1 MTSLKCGTHSKH
13 GGNVV
18 DVEGRQIHGEREI
31 SKEHKTGGEERIKG
45 TKSSGGAACE
55 KMGMSEGVRMFSR
68 IGSSLWSNAQ
78 DTGPYGGRTRLT
90 GQWQRESQS
99 SVRDDK
105 IEKVAVNSAAASVCA
120 LESVYGGSR
129 KVSSV
134 LALLEHTQ
142 HSQNLNPKA
151 TDFDRPSAMR
161 MGEKND

>member
-1 MTSLKCGTHSKH
+1 MCARVCVCICVFMYLYTH
-13 GGNVV
+13 
-18 DVEGRQIHGEREI
+18 
-31 SKEHKTGGEERIKG
+31 T
-45 TKSSGGAACE
+45 
-55 KMGMSEGVRMFSR
+55 
-68 IGSSLWSNAQ
+68 L
-78 DTGPYGGRTRLT
+78 GRTRLT
-90 GQWQRESQS
+90 GQWQRETQS

-134 LALLEHTQ
+134 LALLKHTQ

-151 TDFDRPSAMR
+151 ADFDRPSALR